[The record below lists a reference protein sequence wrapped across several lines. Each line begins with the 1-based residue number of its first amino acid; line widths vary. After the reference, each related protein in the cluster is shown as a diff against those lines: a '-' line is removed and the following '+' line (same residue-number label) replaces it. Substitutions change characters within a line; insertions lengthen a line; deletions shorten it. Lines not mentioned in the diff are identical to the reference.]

1 MCTNSRI
8 NNVTNSC
15 LAHITLSAACCVRAA
30 AVVAAQWRSMLQ
42 FSACGAAAP
51 GGGAGLQPGEPLKKF
66 HGRPVIGALASLGGM
81 GMQGIAIES
90 GCCKS
95 TGSVPVMEQSEYES
109 ANEALVRA
117 GHSEPRI

>member
-15 LAHITLSAACCVRAA
+15 LSAACCVRAA

-66 HGRPVIGALASLGGM
+66 HGRPVIGELASLGGM
-81 GMQGIAIES
+81 GKQGVAIES

-95 TGSVPVMEQSEYES
+95 TGRVPVMEQFEYES

-117 GHSEPRI
+117 GDSEPRI